1 MAPSVWA
8 VLRRCSIVRRCVVA
22 VALVVIALA
31 VAGCNIATV
40 VTSWAPDGK
49 SVAYWSDGKLYVYD
63 TATKESRALKT
74 DPDYVVA
81 AAWSP
86 SGKEIAFYGWAWG
99 PQEVVSLRL
108 IDPGSGQIGRLASD
122 VWDLGLRTSST
133 QAQTRS
139 QRETETEAPGG
150 EASVDFLMP
159 FDGGP
164 TALSWSPDGKR
175 IAFVTSDGDRIAISI
190 LDDAG
195 NTVGHI
201 EEDHMALMTP
211 SWSPDGRR
219 LAYAGIDMRAVSG
232 PLEVRPKSRF
242 VGQTEALPR
251 TIRRG
256 SQPKRAFPAAPLGSL
271 WLYDVRSKTRER
283 ICDLPSITNG
293 APPTWSADSIEIGF
307 ITVTES
313 GDSAT
318 ACIVRAK
325 SGGKITDK
333 ITGIPES
340 SAWAPGLKGLAVVEE
355 RGEGNHVLV
364 YRTVR
369 PVTRK
374 VLGRIEVGAVTQNI
388 ARAAAGDYSSYC
400 CDPTFSADGRQVAVG
415 LVETTGKGPR
425 RPRISIVTFALAP

>member
-1 MAPSVWA
+1 MTPS
-8 VLRRCSIVRRCVVA
+8 LRALVGRWSAVRRCLIGAMVA
-22 VALVVIALA
+22 VIALA
-31 VAGCNIATV
+31 LAGCDLEGTGAGGDLDRFPIA
-40 VTSWAPDGK
+40 WAPDAK
-49 SVAYWSDGKLYVYD
+49 SLAWWSGGRLYVYD
-63 TATKESRALKT
+63 TKTTRSRLLKT
-74 DPDYVVA
+74 IPLEFPA
-81 AAWSP
+81 GAAWSP

-175 IAFVTSDGDRIAISI
+175 IAFLTCHRNRIAISI

-195 NTVGHI
+195 NAVRHI

-211 SWSPDGRR
+211 SWSPDGKR
-219 LAYAGIDMRAVSG
+219 LAYAGIDMRVVSG
-232 PLEVRPKSRF
+232 
-242 VGQTEALPR
+242 
-251 TIRRG
+251 
-256 SQPKRAFPAAPLGSL
+256 APGSL
-271 WLYDVRSKTRER
+271 WLYDVRSGAREK
-283 ICDLPSITNG
+283 ICNLSSIPSG
-293 APPTWSADSIEIGF
+293 APLTWSADSTEIGF

-369 PVTRK
+369 PATRK

-400 CDPTFSADGRQVAVG
+400 CDPTFSANGRQVAVG

>member
-1 MAPSVWA
+1 MARSVRATW
-8 VLRRCSIVRRCVVA
+8 RRSLTVRRCLVVA
-22 VALVVIALA
+22 VLIVTALA
-31 VAGCNIATV
+31 LAGCDLDRTRAGGDLDRFPIA
-40 VTSWAPDGK
+40 WAPDAK
-49 SVAYWSDGKLYVYD
+49 SLAWWSGGRLYLYD
-63 TATKESRALKT
+63 TKTKGSRLLKT
-74 DPDYVVA
+74 IPLELPA
-81 AAWSP
+81 GAAWSP

-175 IAFVTSDGDRIAISI
+175 IAFLTCHRNRIAISI

-195 NTVGHI
+195 NAVGHI

-232 PLEVRPKSRF
+232 
-242 VGQTEALPR
+242 
-251 TIRRG
+251 
-256 SQPKRAFPAAPLGSL
+256 PLGSL

-325 SGGKITDK
+325 GGAKITDK

-340 SAWAPGLKGLAVVEE
+340 SAWAPGLKGIAFVEE
-355 RGEGNHVLV
+355 RGEGNHVLL

-369 PVTRK
+369 PATRK

-400 CDPTFSADGRQVAVG
+400 CDPTFSADGRQVAAGV
-415 LVETTGKGPR
+415 VETTGKGPR